1 MHIFKNTNYDFLR
14 WRWQAIALSW
24 VVILAG
30 IAVLATRGIP
40 KGLEFAGGT
49 EVILQFEQAP
59 SIETV
64 RSALDRFYPGGGQNT
79 VVQQYGEAAMRELM
93 IRVPQVGAESGKE
106 LSSYAQQVQDAI
118 RKANI
123 GNFKLVGTEV
133 VGPAVGKELATK
145 GFLATILS
153 LAGILVYI
161 AFRFQFSFAVGA

>member
-1 MHIFKNTNYDFLR
+1 MHIFKDTNYDFLR
-14 WRWQAIALSW
+14 WRWHAIAASW
-24 VVILAG
+24 IIIIAG
-30 IAVLATRGIP
+30 IVTIYTKGIPRGI
-40 KGLEFAGGT
+40 EFAGGT
-49 EVILQFEQAP
+49 EVIVQFDQTPSVEQ
-59 SIETV
+59 IRT
-64 RSALDRFYPGGGQNT
+64 ALDRYYPGGGQNT
-79 VVQQYGEAAMRELM
+79 IVQVYGDASLRELM